1 MTIEGWA
8 ARWHVTGD
16 CLAELVQ
23 VLAEAPPISRPSDA
37 DFSEEAVQNRIRLSR
52 IGIFWRNNVGS
63 FTDDRGVP
71 VRYGLA
77 NESSKL
83 NKVVKSSDLI
93 GITPLLIGPQ
103 NVGQVAGIFTAVETK
118 RGGWKFTPG
127 DKRAVAQQRFLQ
139 VVTAA
144 GGRAMFANSV
154 ESFEAYFGP
163 SNEGGPTQ

>member
-1 MTIEGWA
+1 MTVEGWA

-16 CLAELVQ
+16 CLAELIQ
-23 VLAEAPPISRPSDA
+23 TLAEAPPVSQPSDT

-52 IGIFWRNNVGS
+52 VGIFWRNNVGS
-63 FTDDRGVP
+63 FIDDRNVP

-103 NVGQVAGIFTAVETK
+103 HVGQVAGIFTAVETK
-118 RGGWKFTPG
+118 RGGWRFRPN
-127 DKRAVAQQRFLQ
+127 DRRAVAQQRFLQ
-139 VVTAA
+139 VVAAA
-144 GGRAMFANSV
+144 GGRAMFANSLDAF
-154 ESFEAYFGP
+154 ESYFGP
-163 SNEGGPTQ
+163 RTEEGPKQ